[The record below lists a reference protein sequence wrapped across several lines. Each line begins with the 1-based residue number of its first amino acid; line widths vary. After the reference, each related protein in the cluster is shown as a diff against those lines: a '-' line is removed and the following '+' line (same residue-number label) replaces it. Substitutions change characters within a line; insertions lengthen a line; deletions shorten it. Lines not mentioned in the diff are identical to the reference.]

1 MPILPLGH
9 DGKKYV
15 RADTIPAGGL
25 VGPLPNNYSS
35 TVILAGMQGGA
46 WFPGEYI
53 GPNFTF
59 DSASTVDGFVPR
71 GCGFFRVPFNG
82 TLRDFQ
88 WNNAT
93 VPGSPIPVDLY
104 IAPLAN
110 VALLSYSGV
119 SMTMGAGAQIADNNI
134 DILTVSADDIIV
146 FYNPGPLGYT
156 PNGMNITAQY
166 IRT

>member
-1 MPILPLGH
+1 MPNYPFSVDGDILVP
-9 DGKKYV
+9 
-15 RADTIPAGGL
+15 ADALWAPTL
-25 VGPLPNNYSS
+25 VGPLPNIYSQL
-35 TVILAGMQGGA
+35 VVLAGLQGGA
-46 WFPGEYI
+46 WFPNDYI

-59 DSASTVDGFVPR
+59 DSCDFVDTFFPR

-82 TLRDFQ
+82 TLSNFK

-93 VPGSPIPVDLY
+93 PPASPVPVDLY
-104 IAPLAN
+104 IAPGGAVGLLA
-110 VALLSYSGV
+110 YSGV
-119 SMTMGAGAQIADNNI
+119 SLTMPVGDYITDNNV

-146 FYNPGPLGYT
+146 FYNPGPIGYT

>member
-1 MPILPLGH
+1 MPNYPFSVDRDILVP
-9 DGKKYV
+9 
-15 RADTIPAGGL
+15 ADALWAPTL
-25 VGPLPNNYSS
+25 VGPLPNTYSQL
-35 TVILAGMQGGA
+35 VVLAGLQGGA
-46 WFPGEYI
+46 WFPNDYI

-59 DSASTVDGFVPR
+59 DSANFVDTFFPR
-71 GCGFFRVPFNG
+71 GCGFFRVPYNG
-82 TLRDFQ
+82 TLRDFK
-88 WNNAT
+88 WSNAT
-93 VPGSPIPVDLY
+93 FPGSPIPADLY

-119 SMTMGAGAQIADNNI
+119 SITMAAGAHIADNNI

-146 FYNPGPLGYT
+146 FYNPGPVGYT

>member
-1 MPILPLGH
+1 MPILPYGH
-9 DGKKYV
+9 NGRKFV
-15 RADTIPAGGL
+15 PADTIPANGL
-25 VGPLPNNYSS
+25 VGPLPNGYSS
-35 TVILAGMQGGA
+35 TVILATLQEGA
-46 WFPGEYI
+46 WFSGEYI
-53 GPNFTF
+53 GPNYTSDSRSSVDTF
-59 DSASTVDGFVPR
+59 FPR
-71 GCGFFRVPFNG
+71 GCGFYRVPYNG
-82 TLRDFQ
+82 TLRDFK
-88 WNNAT
+88 WSNAT

-119 SMTMGAGAQIADNNI
+119 SITMGAGAQIADNSI

-156 PNGMNITAQY
+156 PNAMSITAQY